1 MTGRGRIVVTGKGF
15 EPGKVQLE
23 FEPDE
28 LGVNVFVTLSG
39 ERRDDMVF
47 EVHMPAESFAVL
59 LEEIR
64 LATMPEELV
73 TEITAEQTFPGDT
86 TKPSILTIEDTLP
99 DAPALQAEKA
109 PGSVDIQLPTRPPIL
124 MRVAGGDGHAIYL
137 ANAVFK
143 RVQGWGA
150 IISED
155 MLPA

>member
-15 EPGKVQLE
+15 NPGMARLE

-28 LGVNVFVTLSG
+28 LGVNVFVTLTG
-39 ERRDDMVF
+39 QNRDDMVF
-47 EVHMPAESFAVL
+47 EVHMEQESFAVL

-73 TEITAEQTFPGDT
+73 TEITAEQTYPGDD
-86 TKPSILTIEDTLP
+86 TKPNALTLIDTMP

-109 PGSVDIQLPTRPPIL
+109 PGSVDIQLPTKPPIL
-124 MRVAGGDGHAIYL
+124 LRVAGGDGHAIFL
-137 ANAVFK
+137 ANAVLK
-143 RVQGWGA
+143 RIQGWGA
-150 IISED
+150 IVSED